1 VLRDFRKNK
10 KSPQK
15 VTFFFYNLFN
25 VIIMIMKLKFNK
37 YWIIIVGVIIS
48 YTFIFGSLS
57 KNLETYVMSNIEE
70 ELTNNY

>member
-1 VLRDFRKNK
+1 M
-10 KSPQK
+10 
-15 VTFFFYNLFN
+15 
-25 VIIMIMKLKFNK
+25 IMVMKLKFNK
-37 YWIIIVGVIIS
+37 YWIIVAGVIVS